1 MNCTICPR
9 KCNIDRTKTLG
20 FCNATNNIQIAK
32 YMLHM
37 WEEPIISGTNGS
49 GAIFFSNCNLKCVY
63 CQNAEI
69 SSLGKGYPVSV
80 EQLIDVMKE
89 LETLGAHNINLVT
102 PSHYSKQ
109 IIEALK
115 LYKPSIPIVWNSNGY
130 ESIEKIKQ
138 LKNLVDIYLV
148 DMKYMDNEL
157 AFNLSKAKDY
167 PEICQQAII
176 QMRKNQPSDIIENGL
191 MKKGLIVRHLVLPNE
206 VENSFSVLDWISTN
220 LGTKTYVSIMSQYT
234 PYHLATS
241 MPKYNRKIKYRIN
254 NRRKITKYLE
264 IIYF

>member
-1 MNCTICPR
+1 M
-9 KCNIDRTKTLG
+9 
-20 FCNATNNIQIAK
+20 
-32 YMLHM
+32 
-37 WEEPIISGTNGS
+37 
-49 GAIFFSNCNLKCVY
+49 Y
-63 CQNAEI
+63 CQKAEI
-69 SSLGKGYPVSV
+69 SSFGKCYQISV

-102 PSHYSKQ
+102 PSHYSQQ

-130 ESIEKIKQ
+130 ESIETIKQ

-206 VENSFSVLDWISTN
+206 VENSFSVLDWISAN

-241 MPKYNRKIKYRIN
+241 MPKYNRKIKPIEYKRVIN
-254 NRRKITKYLE
+254 HLNNLKFSNGFIQELSSSNTCY
-264 IIYF
+264 IPDFNT